1 MMNGMTGSSWILK
14 RFDSIC
20 LMVNSDEFRSVGN
33 QEINFDL
40 YLTMEFFDKYARIH
54 RSDDHDAISAGG
66 NDVKYSDVDFID
78 DEANVQDQGSSDYH
92 LMNVTRDLQE
102 ALQDQF
108 MSADLVNA
116 LILKILFPTTLK

>member
-1 MMNGMTGSSWILK
+1 
-14 RFDSIC
+14 
-20 LMVNSDEFRSVGN
+20 
-33 QEINFDL
+33 
-40 YLTMEFFDKYARIH
+40 MEFFDKYARIH

-102 ALQDQF
+102 ALQDQS

-116 LILKILFPTTLK
+116 LMNLMSLRT